1 MPLFLSYLFKQDYQM
16 LKRRLLVH
24 NSLKVFDLAIYL
36 KGLRYP
42 CPFGNQIQGN
52 FLVKQLALS
61 ECVALIILISLFF
74 KKCILRRSTL
84 LKKISVFGAK
94 KCWIRFASK
103 FQRLRVIH
111 NLLKDSLPR
120 TKVFQTLER
129 NKQHKLYIL

>member
-1 MPLFLSYLFKQDYQM
+1 MFVTFITISIISELFNFNGILSIYRDTRACILDLCIQD
-16 LKRRLLVH
+16 
-24 NSLKVFDLAIYL
+24 I
-36 KGLRYP
+36 
-42 CPFGNQIQGN
+42 
-52 FLVKQLALS
+52 LVKRLAFS

-103 FQRLRVIH
+103 FQQLRVIH